1 MNRTPL
7 DITILDYTRGARVAR
22 RDFRVENVQKTVAGD
37 VNLTLRER
45 GSICKKFVFLH

>member
-1 MNRTPL
+1 MTFEL
-7 DITILDYTRGARVAR
+7 FEHLTEGGIMDSKLDYTRGARVAR

-45 GSICKKFVFLH
+45 INL